1 MVRRRYGQAR
11 RGFNA
16 GAAEGGHLYIVL
28 EIVTPVI
35 GILLLGYLAARIG
48 WFGQDAADG
57 LGKFVFNFA
66 IPCFLFRTFAT
77 RELPDAIPWDL
88 FGGYYLPLITVY
100 ILAAVLGRQVFGRDW
115 MGAIMTGF
123 TASFGNTVVLGVPL
137 VLRAFG
143 EEGAIPVFLIISL
156 HGLTLMTATTIF
168 LEVAKSGQTAG
179 VASPGA
185 IALQALRGVTRN
197 PLIGGLAL
205 GLAFNLGGVPVP
217 QLADDFL
224 ALMQGAVVP
233 CALFAM
239 GTSLA
244 QYGFRGRLGQ
254 SLTLVALK
262 CLLFPALVFAATA
275 LVFELPPVWTA
286 TAVLIAAMPSGVNA
300 YLFANRYKSGEALAS
315 TSIVLSTAFSIISI
329 PAILYYYNV
338 TL

>member
-1 MVRRRYGQAR
+1 MVRP
-11 RGFNA
+11 FA
-16 GAAEGGHLYIVL
+16 GPTVRAVDAGTTQGGRLYVVL
-28 EIVTPVI
+28 EIVAPVI
-35 GILLLGYLAARIG
+35 GILLLGYVAARVG
-48 WFGQDAADG
+48 WFGRDAADG

-66 IPCFLFRTFAT
+66 IPCFLFRIFAT

-88 FGGYYLPLITVY
+88 FGGYYLPLISVY
-100 ILAAVLGRQVFGRDW
+100 ILAAVLGRRVFGRDW

-123 TASFGNTVVLGVPL
+123 TASFGNTVLLGVPL

-168 LEVAKSGQTAG
+168 LEVAKSGQSAA

-185 IALQALRGVTRN
+185 IALQALRGVSRN

-205 GLAFNLGGVPVP
+205 GLAFNFGGVPVP
-217 QLADDFL
+217 KLADDFL

-262 CLLFPALVFAATA
+262 CVLFPGLVFAATA
-275 LVFELPPVWTA
+275 LIFELPPVWTA
-286 TAVLIAAMPSGVNA
+286 VAVLIAAMPSGVNA
-300 YLFANRYKSGEALAS
+300 YLFANRYGSGEAMAS
-315 TSIVLSTAFSIISI
+315 TSIVLSTVFSIFSI
-329 PAILYYYNV
+329 PAVLYYYNV